1 MFAMPITWVPPRNR
15 LHQHKFRGDTVHELA
30 GATAPGAKAP
40 STFNSQSTRSAVGL
54 AVSAVLAG
62 SLISG
67 VALGQVA
74 DTSSSGELQE
84 ITVTGSSIKRTDI
97 ETPSPVQVITEEQ
110 LKQSGYTSIAQVLG
124 NITANGQGTLSQGF
138 SGAFAAGAQAV
149 SLRGLNTSATLV
161 LVDGHRMTSNSM
173 FDDGQRS
180 FVDIGN
186 IPFDTIERVE
196 VLKDGASA
204 QYGSDAMAG
213 VVNIILKKSFTGTT
227 INAEGGSTT
236 EGGGATEHASLS
248 SGVGDLSSDGYNAY
262 VSLEYRHESPITNAS
277 RYGDGPWTNLN
288 YSVYGNGGYNWTPGV
303 PNPARPLPAI
313 PGSVYL
319 YNNGPGDPPSAAN
332 TDFISGPC
340 NSWAKL
346 SSGGC
351 AYKPLG
357 DIQPDTENFNV
368 LASLTKKLAGDWQ
381 LAAKASLFSSRVNVE
396 GGSSGAYPTFS
407 QYINPAVG
415 ASGGIPFVV
424 NFPDAGAVTVPAN
437 YPGNTLGSPAQVE
450 GFDSSGG
457 IVSTL
462 IESRTY
468 RVGLDLTG
476 SLAGWDTSSS
486 ITLSRNNMY
495 DSNIGTQNAEAL
507 LGALNRTTN
516 PYSILG
522 NNSITD
528 VYAIYAP
535 NTTNMYSELSDV
547 ELHATR
553 SLMQLA
559 GGDLGFSMGA
569 EYLYTKIDAPAPD
582 LYAAGDIPGN
592 SFVQFVEGE
601 QSDTAIFAEVAA
613 PVFKGLE
620 LDAHARFDHYA
631 VSGKNNSATPAFGF
645 KWTPLSAFALR
656 GTISTGFR
664 APNVAE
670 TGKSGLTF
678 AGPNDSLLCPNA
690 GAPAPGTP
698 VAACAASPVYQTG
711 YQASPALK
719 PEKSVSGTLGIILEP
734 IKGWGST
741 LDFYDIKIKDQIYTP
756 PPSAGLG
763 EVRSQVPISGLCYE
777 ATGTAPCVIPGGAD
791 GLLLYYTE
799 QYENTNSTE
808 VKGLELETHYT
819 WSLGDFGSLY
829 TGLDW
834 SHTLSYVLTAGG
846 ASYQLAGTHGPELIG
861 GDTANP
867 RDRIQAT
874 LTYAMGP
881 FDITAVE
888 NYISGYSNLDPS
900 YVGELGL
907 SNTCANNLSV
917 YSGVQFSGYNI
928 GMSNTP
934 SSWCKTA
941 SFETTDVTAR
951 YKITEKFVAHLAVNN
966 LLNKQPPFDANTYGG
981 SPYQYNPS
989 MHMSGAIGRFIQG
1002 GFTFSF

>member
-1 MFAMPITWVPPRNR
+1 
-15 LHQHKFRGDTVHELA
+15 
-30 GATAPGAKAP
+30 
-40 STFNSQSTRSAVGL
+40 
-54 AVSAVLAG
+54 LAG

-67 VALGQVA
+67 AAMSQVA
-74 DTSSSGELQE
+74 DTSGGPALQE
-84 ITVTGSSIKRTDI
+84 IIVTGSSIKRTDI
-97 ETPSPVQVITEEQ
+97 ETPSPVQIITAEQ

-186 IPFDTIERVE
+186 IPFDAIERVE

-213 VVNIILKKSFTGTT
+213 VVNVILKKNFTGTT

-236 EGGGATEHASLS
+236 EGGGTTEHASLS
-248 SGVGDLSSDGYNAY
+248 SGLGDLNSDGYNAY
-262 VSLEYRHESPITNAS
+262 INLEYRHESAITNAS
-277 RYGDGPWTNLN
+277 RFGDGAWTTLN
-288 YSVYGNGGYNWTPGV
+288 YSGIGGYNWTPGV
-303 PNPARPLPAI
+303 PNPARPLPLV

-319 YNNGPGDPPSAAN
+319 YNPAGGTPSAAN
-332 TDFISGPC
+332 TEFISGPC

-351 AYKPLG
+351 AYAPVG
-357 DIQPDTENFNV
+357 DIQPDTENFNI
-368 LASLTKKLAGDWQ
+368 LGSLTKKLDGDWE
-381 LAAKASLFSSRVNVE
+381 LAAKASLFSSRVNVA
-396 GGSSGAYPTFS
+396 GGNVQSGGNGIYPPYT

-415 ASGGIPFVV
+415 VKGAIPFVV

-437 YPGNTLGSPAQVE
+437 YPGNTLGAPAQVE
-450 GFDSSGG
+450 GYDSSGP

-468 RVGLDLTG
+468 RVSLDLTG
-476 SLAGWDTSSS
+476 SIGAWDTSSS

-495 DSNIGTQNAEAL
+495 DNNIGTQNSEAL
-507 LGALNRTTN
+507 YTALNRATN

-522 NNSITD
+522 NNSLTD
-528 VYAIYAP
+528 VAAIYVP
-535 NTTNMYSELSDV
+535 NYTNMYSELSDV
-547 ELHATR
+547 EFHATR
-553 SLMQLA
+553 SLMQLS
-559 GGDLGFSMGA
+559 GGDLGFSTGA
-569 EYLYTKIDAPAPD
+569 EYLYNKIDAPAPD

-592 SFVQFVEGE
+592 SFVQFVNGE

-613 PVFKGLE
+613 PVIKGLE
-620 LDAHARFDHYA
+620 LDAHARFDHFG
-631 VSGKNNSATPAFGF
+631 VSGQNNSFTPAFGF

-656 GTISTGFR
+656 GTLATGFR

-698 VAACAASPVYQTG
+698 VLSCEATTIFESG
-711 YQASPALK
+711 YGATPKLK
-719 PEKSVSGTLGIILEP
+719 PEKSVSGTLGVIVEP
-734 IKGWGST
+734 VKGWSST
-741 LDFYDIKIKDQIYTP
+741 LDFYDIKIEDQIYTP
-756 PPSAGLG
+756 PPAAGYG
-763 EVRSQVPISGLCYE
+763 EVRSQVAISGLCYE
-777 ATGTAPCVIPGGAD
+777 ATGTAPCIIPGGAR
-791 GLLLYYTE
+791 GLLLYLTDP
-799 QYENTNSTE
+799 YENTNSTE

-819 WSLGDFGSLY
+819 WSLGELGSLY

-834 SHTLSYVLTAGG
+834 SHELSYVLTAGG

-874 LTYAMGP
+874 VTYTKGP
-881 FDITAVE
+881 FELTAVE

-907 SNTCANNLSV
+907 ANTCANNLSV
-917 YSGVQFSGYNI
+917 YSGVQFSGYAD
-928 GMSNTP
+928 GTSSFPSNF
-934 SSWCKTA
+934 CKTS
-941 SFETTDVTAR
+941 SFETTDVTVR
-951 YKITEKFVAHLAVNN
+951 WKFTEKFVAHLAVNN
-966 LLNKQPPFDANTYGG
+966 LFNEQPPFDANTYGG

-989 MHMSGAIGRFIQG
+989 MHMSGAIGRFVQG
-1002 GFTFSF
+1002 GVTLSF